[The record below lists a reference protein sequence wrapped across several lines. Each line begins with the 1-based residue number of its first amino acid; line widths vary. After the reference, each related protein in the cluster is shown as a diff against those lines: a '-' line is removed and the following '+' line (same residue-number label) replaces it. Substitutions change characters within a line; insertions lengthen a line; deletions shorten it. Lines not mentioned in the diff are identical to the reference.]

1 MVNPAQDGH
10 DSPEGDT
17 ANPIKAA
24 RAADD
29 LFNLG
34 SSLRPNAWNRLS
46 GFERDTFVSMAAE
59 LAQRGVIG
67 FEILEVD
74 GRPYK
79 SFAVNQIGDSRTSH
93 APLYDRNARLRW

>member
-1 MVNPAQDGH
+1 MVNPAQEGH
-10 DSPEGDT
+10 HSPEGNT

-34 SSLRPNAWNRLS
+34 SSLRIKTWNRLS
-46 GFERDTFVSMAAE
+46 GSARDTFVSMAAE

-67 FEILEVD
+67 FDILEVN

-79 SFAVNQIGDSRTSH
+79 SFAVNQIGDSLTSN